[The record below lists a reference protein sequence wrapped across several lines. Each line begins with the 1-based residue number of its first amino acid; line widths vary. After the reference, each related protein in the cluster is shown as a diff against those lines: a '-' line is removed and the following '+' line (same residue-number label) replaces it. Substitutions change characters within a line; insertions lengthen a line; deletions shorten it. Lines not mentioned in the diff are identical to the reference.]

1 MSLRILRSSAASGSS
16 RRRTSGSLLE
26 FAATA
31 EYHAWLK
38 QGRQLPAFMYSKKER
53 AKLGIEA

>member
-1 MSLRILRSSAASGSS
+1 V
-16 RRRTSGSLLE
+16 E